1 MKRKDELG
9 PFFDL
14 SPDLLCVADLN
25 GRFTIL
31 NSAWEKTL
39 GFSITELFSRP
50 YIDFVHPDDR
60 ASTLTEIAR
69 LIRRPTSVSF
79 TNRYCCKDG
88 SYKWLRWDCSSE
100 LNDAHIYAIVRDITE
115 MKRLQKANQLLNS
128 LVAASPQAIIAVDK
142 RFNVRL
148 WNPAAGRIFG
158 WTADEVLGSR
168 VPFVSEDKI
177 QESNWFSQRALQGAS
192 FANHELRRTR
202 RDGRTVD
209 LLVSTATT
217 YDEKGS
223 RDGFVSIAA
232 DITEYKTLEQQL
244 LRAQRMG
251 TLGTLA
257 GGIAHDLNNVL
268 APIAMSLDLF
278 RPKLLDA
285 DSRRTLDTLDNCV
298 RHGADL
304 IRQILTFAR
313 GLDGERVPVQAEHLI
328 RQTAE
333 VLLQTLPKSIN
344 VVSRVAT
351 DLWPVFADATQLHQV
366 LMNLCINARD
376 AMPDG
381 GELTISVRNVEMD
394 LKTHERSECKPDA
407 KRKRDSAQPQD
418 RAQPSSNV
426 ERSPGPHILLEV
438 RDTGQGIPPE
448 IRSKIFEPF
457 FTTKG
462 LGKGTGLGLSMVS
475 AIVRNHGGFID
486 VDSEAGRGTSFK
498 VYFPAIF
505 DKGESVPQ
513 DFEPLDM
520 GAGELILVVDDEAAV
535 REIARVTLESYG
547 YRVLEAAEGAEALA
561 TYSLHRDEIRV
572 VISDMDMPVMNGAAM
587 VSLLEQ
593 INPNV
598 RVISASG
605 MVSPGKPAFATV
617 PKPFR
622 VILPKPFTAAELLR
636 TVRDILDVA

>member
-1 MKRKDELG
+1 MKRTDELG
-9 PFFDL
+9 PFFNL
-14 SPDLLCVADLN
+14 SPDLLAIADLD
-25 GRFTIL
+25 GRFTVL
-31 NSAWEKTL
+31 NSAWERTL
-39 GFSITELFSRP
+39 GFSITELLSRP

-60 ASTLTEIAR
+60 ASTLSAIGR
-69 LIRRPTSVSF
+69 CVHRPISVTFS
-79 TNRYCCKDG
+79 NRYCCKDG
-88 SYKWLRWDCSSE
+88 SYKWLRWKCSSE
-100 LNDAHIYAIVRDITE
+100 LSDSQIYLIVRDITE
-115 MKRLQKANQLLNS
+115 VKKLQKANQLLHS
-128 LVAASPQAIIAVDK
+128 IIAASPQAIIAVDK
-142 RFNVRL
+142 RLNVRL
-148 WNPAAGRIFG
+148 WNPAAARIFG
-158 WTADEVLGSR
+158 WTADEVLGGR

-223 RDGFVSIAA
+223 RDGFVLMAA

-268 APIAMSLDLF
+268 APIAMSLELF

-285 DSRRTLDTLDNCV
+285 DSRRTLDTLDSCV

-344 VVSRVAT
+344 VVSRMAT
-351 DLWPVFADATQLHQV
+351 DLWPVFADVTQLHQV

-376 AMPDG
+376 AMPQG
-381 GELTISVRNVEMD
+381 GELTIGVRNVQILETD
-394 LKTHERSECKPDA
+394 LHTTVEA
-407 KRKRDSAQPQD
+407 SA
-418 RAQPSSNV
+418 
-426 ERSPGPHILLEV
+426 GPHILLEV
-438 RDTGQGIPPE
+438 TDTGHGIPEE
-448 IRSKIFEPF
+448 IRARIFEPF

-462 LGKGTGLGLSMVS
+462 MGKGTGLGLSMVS
-475 AIVRNHGGFID
+475 AIVRNHGGFIR
-486 VDSEAGRGTSFK
+486 VDSEVGEGTSFRI
-498 VYFPAIF
+498 YFPAIP
-505 DKGESVPQ
+505 DKRGDHARE
-513 DFEPLDM
+513 EMKPLDM

-547 YRVLEAAEGAEALA
+547 YRVMEAADGAEALA
-561 TYSLHRDEIRV
+561 TYALHKDEIQL

-587 VSLLEQ
+587 INLLEQ

-605 MVSPGKPAFATV
+605 MVAPAKAGDS
-617 PKPFR
+617 PFR
-622 VILPKPFTAAELLR
+622 VMLPKPFTAAELLR
-636 TVRDILDVA
+636 TVRDVLRAA